1 MTFKNI
7 IKIIVTEEFISSSVS
22 RSCFHFFYYRSIT
35 RLKNIY
41 PAKSTRCTFALL
53 YCSAPNCL
61 VETTMVKMQWDLD
74 DWGFIGV
81 SAVTLSKIVQSFS
94 RYLYISVPRQQ
105 LYPYKLFHSIQCITI
120 VWNDTCYYLLAK
132 AAQAHPL
139 YSWHSRTSNSSN
151 AIFQPRPLWCWY
163 VWNKIHT
170 NFHTMRNLISNAF
183 LIFYREKD

>member
-1 MTFKNI
+1 
-7 IKIIVTEEFISSSVS
+7 
-22 RSCFHFFYYRSIT
+22 
-35 RLKNIY
+35 
-41 PAKSTRCTFALL
+41 
-53 YCSAPNCL
+53 
-61 VETTMVKMQWDLD
+61 MVKMQWDLD

-170 NFHTMRNLISNAF
+170 NFHTMRNLIFNIFPYLLSRKGLIPRNITMRRNNNSNTLHFATPCS
-183 LIFYREKD
+183 IFNGGRNHQGGTGRPFFP